1 MKETVLQFGT
11 GNFLRGFADYFID
24 ALNKQGLYDGKIVV
38 VSPTNSKAVEKIN
51 AQKGRY
57 NLILRGIE
65 NGEEISSINEINS
78 ISCAV
83 NPYADF
89 DGFLSL
95 AKNPD
100 LHFIVSNTTEAGISF
115 DDTCKITDKPADSFP
130 AKLTQFLYKRY
141 KNNLNGFV
149 ILACELIDNNGKELE
164 KCVLKYAE
172 KWELGKDFITWI
184 KSENTF
190 CNTLVDRIVTGYP
203 KDEAEQIFDE
213 IGYRDYLLDTAEPYH
228 LWVIEGDFE
237 NKLPLQKAGFNVI
250 WTDNVAPYKKMK
262 VRILNGSHTSL
273 VFPSLLC
280 GVETVGESL
289 KDEQLNA
296 FLNTCLFDY
305 ILPMLD
311 NTDEIKSFANAV
323 LERFSNPYIRHLWKS
338 ISLNS
343 VSKFTARV
351 LPTVND
357 YIDKKILMP
366 KPLVFSLACLIEYY
380 KANEV
385 TDSEYAVDYIKNND
399 IKSILSNTDLWGQD
413 LSGMLDTVNESLERI
428 HRDGIR
434 EAIRW
439 SMS

>member
-11 GNFLRGFADYFID
+11 GNFLRGFADYFINE
-24 ALNKQGLYDGKIVV
+24 LNEQGLYDGKIVV
-38 VSPTNSKAVEKIN
+38 VSPTNSKSVDKIN
-51 AQKGRY
+51 AQNGKY

-65 NGEEISSINEINS
+65 NGNEISSINEINS
-78 ISCAV
+78 ISRAI
-83 NPYADF
+83 NPYENF
-89 DGFLSL
+89 EGFLSL

-100 LHFIVSNTTEAGISF
+100 LCFIISNTTEAGICF
-115 DDTCKITDKPADSFP
+115 DDTCKITDKPASSFP
-130 AKLTQFLYKRY
+130 AKLTQFLYQRY
-141 KNNLNGFV
+141 EAGLNGFV
-149 ILACELIDNNGKELE
+149 IFACELIDDNGKELE
-164 KCVLKYAE
+164 KCVLDYAKLWNLE
-172 KWELGKDFITWI
+172 DKFISWV

-203 KDEAEQIFDE
+203 KDEAELIFDE
-213 IGYRDYLLDTAEPYH
+213 IGYRDNLLDTAESYH

-237 NKLPLQKAGFNVI
+237 DELPLQKAGFNVI
-250 WTDNVAPYKKMK
+250 WTNNVAPYKKMK

-280 GVETVGESL
+280 NVETVGESL

-296 FLNTCLFDY
+296 FLKTCLFDY

-311 NTDEIKSFANAV
+311 DTDEIKSFANAV

-351 LPTVND
+351 LPTVNE
-357 YIDKKILMP
+357 YLSESIIP
-366 KPLVFSLACLIEYY
+366 KPLAFSLACLIEYY
-380 KANEV
+380 NSNDVQDDK
-385 TDSEYAVDYIKNND
+385 SAVDYIKNND
-399 IKSILSNTDLWGQD
+399 TESILSNTDLWGVD
-413 LSGMLDTVNESLERI
+413 LSTLSNTVNESLERI
-428 HRDGIR
+428 HRNGIR
-434 EAIRW
+434 EAIQW

>member
-11 GNFLRGFADYFID
+11 GNFLRGFADYFINE
-24 ALNKQGLYDGKIVV
+24 LNEQGLYDGKIVV
-38 VSPTNSKAVEKIN
+38 VSPTNSKSVDKIN
-51 AQKGRY
+51 AQNGKY

-65 NGEEISSINEINS
+65 NGNEISSINEINS
-78 ISCAV
+78 INRAI
-83 NPYADF
+83 NPYENF
-89 DGFLSL
+89 KGFLSL

-100 LHFIVSNTTEAGISF
+100 LRFIISNTTEAGICF
-115 DDTCKITDKPADSFP
+115 DNTCKITDKPADSFP
-130 AKLTQFLYKRY
+130 AKLTQFLYQRY
-141 KNNLNGFV
+141 KAGLNGFV
-149 ILACELIDNNGKELE
+149 IFACELIDDNGKELE
-164 KCVLKYAE
+164 KCVLDYAKLWNLE
-172 KWELGKDFITWI
+172 DKFISWV

-203 KDEAEQIFDE
+203 KDEAELIFDE
-213 IGYRDYLLDTAEPYH
+213 IGYRDNLLDTAEPYH

-237 NKLPLQKAGFNVI
+237 DELTLQKAGFNVI

-280 GVETVGESL
+280 NVETVGESL

-296 FLNTCLFDY
+296 FLNTCIFDY

-311 NTDEIKSFANAV
+311 DTDEIKSFANAV

-357 YIDKKILMP
+357 YIDKKNSMP

-385 TDSEYAVDYIKNND
+385 TDGEYAVDYIKNND
-399 IKSILSNTDLWGQD
+399 IKSILANTDLWGQE
-413 LSGMLDTVNESLERI
+413 LSGMLDIVNESLKKI

>member
-11 GNFLRGFADYFID
+11 GNFLRGFADYFINE
-24 ALNKQGLYDGKIVV
+24 LNEQGLYDGKIVV
-38 VSPTNSKAVEKIN
+38 VSPTNSKSVDKIN
-51 AQKGRY
+51 AQNGKY

-65 NGEEISSINEINS
+65 NGNEISSINEINS
-78 ISCAV
+78 INRAI
-83 NPYADF
+83 NPYENF
-89 DGFLSL
+89 KGFLSL

-100 LHFIVSNTTEAGISF
+100 LRFIISNTTEAGISF
-115 DDTCKITDKPADSFP
+115 DDTCKITDKPASSFP
-130 AKLTQFLYKRY
+130 AKLTQFLYQRY
-141 KNNLNGFV
+141 KAGLNGFV
-149 ILACELIDNNGKELE
+149 IFACELIDDNGKELE
-164 KCVLKYAE
+164 KCVLDYAKLWNLE
-172 KWELGKDFITWI
+172 DKFISWV

-203 KDEAEQIFDE
+203 KDEAELIFDE
-213 IGYRDYLLDTAEPYH
+213 IGYRDNLLDTAEPYH

-237 NKLPLQKAGFNVI
+237 DELPLQKAGFNVI
-250 WTDNVAPYKKMK
+250 WTNNVAPYKKMK

-280 GVETVGESL
+280 NVETVGESL

-311 NTDEIKSFANAV
+311 ETDEIKSFANAV

-357 YIDKKILMP
+357 YIDKKNSMP

-385 TDSEYAVDYIKNND
+385 TDGEYAVDYIKNND
-399 IKSILSNTDLWGQD
+399 IKSILANTDLWGQE
-413 LSGMLDTVNESLERI
+413 LSGMLDIVNESLKKI

>member
-51 AQKGRY
+51 SQNGRY
-57 NLILRGIE
+57 NLLLRGIE
-65 NGEEISSINEINS
+65 NGNEISSINEINS
-78 ISCAV
+78 INRAI
-83 NPYADF
+83 NPYENF
-89 DGFLSL
+89 KGFLSL

-203 KDEAEQIFDE
+203 KDEAEHIFDE
-213 IGYRDYLLDTAEPYH
+213 IGYRDNLLDTAEPYH

-237 NKLPLQKAGFNVI
+237 DELPFQKAGFNVI
-250 WTDNVAPYKKMK
+250 WTDNVALYKKMK

-280 GVETVGESL
+280 NVETVGESL

-323 LERFSNPYIRHLWKS
+323 LERFANPYIRHLWKS

-357 YIDKKILMP
+357 YVDKNNCPP

-380 KANEV
+380 KTNEV

>member
-51 AQKGRY
+51 AQNGRY

-190 CNTLVDRIVTGYP
+190 CNTLVDRIVTGYR

-237 NKLPLQKAGFNVI
+237 DELPFQKAGFNVI
-250 WTDNVAPYKKMK
+250 WTDNVALYKKMK

-280 GVETVGESL
+280 NVETVGENL

-311 NTDEIKSFANAV
+311 NTDEIKLFANAV

-357 YIDKKILMP
+357 YIDKKNLMP

-434 EAIRW
+434 EAIKW

>member
-11 GNFLRGFADYFID
+11 GNFLRGFADFFID

-51 AQKGRY
+51 SQNGRY
-57 NLILRGIE
+57 NLLLRGIE
-65 NGEEISSINEINS
+65 NGNEISSINEINS
-78 ISCAV
+78 INRAI
-83 NPYADF
+83 NPYENF
-89 DGFLSL
+89 KGFLSL

-149 ILACELIDNNGKELE
+149 IFACELIDNNGKELE
-164 KCVLKYAE
+164 KCVIKYAK

-190 CNTLVDRIVTGYP
+190 CNTLVDQIVTGYP
-203 KDEAEQIFDE
+203 KDEAEHIFDE
-213 IGYRDYLLDTAEPYH
+213 IGYRDNLLDTAELYH

-280 GVETVGESL
+280 NVETVGESL

-323 LERFSNPYIRHLWKS
+323 LERFANPYIRHLWKS

-357 YIDKKILMP
+357 YVDKNNCPP

-380 KANEV
+380 KTNEV

>member
-11 GNFLRGFADYFID
+11 GNFLRGFADYFFD

-51 AQKGRY
+51 SQNGRY
-57 NLILRGIE
+57 NLLLRGIE
-65 NGEEISSINEINS
+65 NGKEVSSINEIDSINRAINS
-78 ISCAV
+78 YD
-83 NPYADF
+83 NF
-89 DGFLSL
+89 DAFLSL

-100 LHFIVSNTTEAGISF
+100 LRFIISNTTEAGICF
-115 DDTCKITDKPADSFP
+115 DNTCKITDKPADSFP
-130 AKLTQFLYKRY
+130 AKLTQFLYQRY
-141 KNNLNGFV
+141 KAGLNGFV
-149 ILACELIDNNGKELE
+149 IFACELIDNNGKELE
-164 KCVLKYAE
+164 KCVIKYAE

-203 KDEAEQIFDE
+203 KDEAELIFDE
-213 IGYRDYLLDTAEPYH
+213 IGYRDNLLDTAEPYH

-237 NKLPLQKAGFNVI
+237 DELPLQKAGFNVI

-280 GVETVGESL
+280 NVETVGESL

-296 FLNTCLFDY
+296 FLKTCLFDY

-311 NTDEIKSFANAV
+311 DTDEIKSFANAV

-357 YIDKKILMP
+357 YIDKKNLMP

-399 IKSILSNTDLWGQD
+399 IKSILSNTALWGQD
-413 LSGMLDTVNESLERI
+413 LSGMQDYVNESLKRI
-428 HRDGIR
+428 HSDGIR

>member
-11 GNFLRGFADYFID
+11 GNFLRGFADYFIN

-51 AQKGRY
+51 SQNGRY
-57 NLILRGIE
+57 NLLLRGIE
-65 NGEEISSINEINS
+65 NGNEISSINEINS
-78 ISCAV
+78 INRAI
-83 NPYADF
+83 NPYENF
-89 DGFLSL
+89 KGFLSL

-115 DDTCKITDKPADSFP
+115 DDTCKITDNPADSFP

-149 ILACELIDNNGKELE
+149 IFACELIDNNGKELE
-164 KCVLKYAE
+164 KCVIKYAK

-190 CNTLVDRIVTGYP
+190 CNTLVDQIVTGYP
-203 KDEAEQIFDE
+203 KDEAEHIFDE
-213 IGYRDYLLDTAEPYH
+213 IGYRDNLLDTAELYH

-280 GVETVGESL
+280 NVETVGESL

-323 LERFSNPYIRHLWKS
+323 LERFANPYIRHLWKS

-357 YIDKKILMP
+357 YVDKNNCPP

-380 KANEV
+380 KTNEV